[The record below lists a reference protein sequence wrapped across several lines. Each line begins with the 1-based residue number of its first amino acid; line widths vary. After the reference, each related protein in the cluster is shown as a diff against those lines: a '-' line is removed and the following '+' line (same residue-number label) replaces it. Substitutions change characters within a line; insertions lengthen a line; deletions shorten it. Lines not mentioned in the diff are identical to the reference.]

1 FKRIKI
7 SFYHLRVDS
16 RRLDVIGFTQGE
28 TKGFLQIKASHGKN
42 RKEYGFGFLMEIRGY
57 EIRLCGNKRI
67 NFEGINDWFRW
78 ISLGFFGSQIRSE
91 DGKNMWGSIRVNLP
105 QYTTHD
111 YTRRAA
117 FSYTGMLRKEGVALD
132 CDLDLIKLSVSGG
145 NRQMRTRCVQCYRS
159 NEVLTYWYKRSCHG
173 TRQMQRIRS
182 SFFGACLIA
191 METWFILTVVDLQGV
206 HPREGRSL
214 NEVSLNTFKFLVVR
228 FLLQQRREYYGALGD
243 GNRVVKTRNHGNI
256 YLVALDEGF
265 FNKDVRCSWWGF
277 FKKWHFNKLCEQF
290 MVQCFILYLVF

>member
-1 FKRIKI
+1 M
-7 SFYHLRVDS
+7 
-16 RRLDVIGFTQGE
+16 IGFD
-28 TKGFLQIKASHGKN
+28 GFPWDSLVLRSDQKMGRTCGAQSESTCHNIQH
-42 RKEYGFGFLMEIRGY
+42 MTIRGG
-57 EIRLCGNKRI
+57 RHSRT
-67 NFEGINDWFRW
+67 
-78 ISLGFFGSQIRSE
+78 Q
-91 DGKNMWGSIRVNLP
+91 
-105 QYTTHD
+105 
-111 YTRRAA
+111 
-117 FSYTGMLRKEGVALD
+117 LD

-173 TRQMQRIRS
+173 TRQMQRIQS

-277 FKKWHFNKLCEQF
+277 FKKWCIFAMYWFFYKQKAAFLLVYGFSFPGILISSVSSLWFNVLFFTWCSSLAPLLHESKFLF
-290 MVQCFILYLVF
+290 MIILWNKFGFL